1 LILNVDIPRI
11 EGAIGHLDQ
20 WTPLNSQWI
29 DTTRKLEPRE
39 EMSAH
44 LDFKEKN
51 KAYVE
56 TFDKGHLPLQ
66 PPSKKLLIVTC
77 IDARIDVYKSL
88 GLELGEVHI
97 VRNAGGCARDSLR
110 SILISQRLLG
120 TREIAVIHHSQCG
133 MLTFTTPQL
142 RDIIKSAAPS
152 DTKDE
157 IAKTVDSID
166 FLEFGNL
173 EASVNDDVKFL
184 QEHPLVLKETKV
196 TGWIYHTET
205 GAVTQ
210 VV

>member
-1 LILNVDIPRI
+1 
-11 EGAIGHLDQ
+11 
-20 WTPLNSQWI
+20 
-29 DTTRKLEPRE
+29 
-39 EMSAH
+39 
-44 LDFKEKN
+44 
-51 KAYVE
+51 
-56 TFDKGHLPLQ
+56 
-66 PPSKKLLIVTC
+66 
-77 IDARIDVYKSL
+77 
-88 GLELGEVHI
+88 
-97 VRNAGGCARDSLR
+97 
-110 SILISQRLLG
+110 
-120 TREIAVIHHSQCG
+120 

-184 QEHPLVLKETKV
+184 QEHSLVLKETKV

-205 GAVTQ
+205 GAVCSCETFVVRFLTELAIKVTQ